1 MRRGLGLYVH
11 IPFCASRCP
20 YCDYATAPARTAL
33 RAEYLEAL
41 AREIARE
48 GASLERPRVRTLYV
62 GGGTPSL
69 LEPGE
74 IESLAGALRAAFD
87 LRPREATVEVNPA
100 TLDRERLRAWVALGI
115 TRMSLGAQSFER
127 RGLRA
132 LGRTH
137 QPEDSLTAVAAG
149 RDAGLDTSLDL
160 IFGWPGQTNGC
171 NRRAKR
177 PPLNLDVRRRRQE
190 DYGASMGP
198 GSDNPG

>member
-1 MRRGLGLYVH
+1 MNGMFVGSERRAGDAPRAPAREGSPSRRDGVSRVERVSARRPRTPMGLYVH

-100 TLDRERLRAWVALGI
+100 TLDRERLR
-115 TRMSLGAQSFER
+115 
-127 RGLRA
+127 
-132 LGRTH
+132 
-137 QPEDSLTAVAAG
+137 
-149 RDAGLDTSLDL
+149 
-160 IFGWPGQTNGC
+160 
-171 NRRAKR
+171 
-177 PPLNLDVRRRRQE
+177 
-190 DYGASMGP
+190 
-198 GSDNPG
+198 